1 MTCNFTLHRVFF
13 SFIMSLTFS
22 VVVPTFNR
30 PAALRACLEA
40 LANIEYSKDEWEAIV
55 VDDGGSQPL
64 DAVIR
69 DFSARLPLRFLRQE
83 NAGPAAARNRGAQE
97 ARGQFLAFTDDDCA
111 PDKLWLR
118 HLQEALQRHPQTL
131 IGGHTLN
138 ALRDNSYAGASQLLI
153 DYLYEQWNERAGT
166 AQFFAS
172 NNMAMNR
179 AAFLQ
184 LGGFDTTFTRAASE
198 DREWCERWIAS
209 GRELFYAPKA
219 TIRHAHN
226 LTLRSLWRQHFAY
239 GSGAWQF
246 HQARAARGGQF
257 WKPRL
262 SFYSGLLRYP
272 LSAARRRQTNCYPL
286 PLMALLFLTQAAAL
300 AGFLSE
306 KRRAR

>member
-1 MTCNFTLHRVFF
+1 
-13 SFIMSLTFS
+13 MSLTFS
-22 VVVPTFNR
+22 VVIPTFNR
-30 PAALRACLEA
+30 PTQLRACLEA
-40 LANIEYSKDEWEAIV
+40 LANIEYSNDAWEVIV

-64 DAVIR
+64 DAVVR
-69 DFSARLPLRFLRQE
+69 DFTARLPVCLLRQE

-97 ARGQFLAFTDDDCA
+97 ARGRFLAFTDDDCA

-118 HLQEALQRHPQTL
+118 HLEEALQRHPQAL
-131 IGGHTLN
+131 VGGHTLN
-138 ALRDNSYAGASQLLI
+138 ALRDNAYAGASQLLI
-153 DYLYEQWNERAGT
+153 DYLYEQWNMGA

-172 NNMAMNR
+172 NNMAVSR
-179 AAFLQ
+179 KPFLEM
-184 LGGFDTTFTRAASE
+184 GGFDTTFTRAASE

-226 LTLRSLWRQHFAY
+226 LSLRTLWRQHFAY

-246 HQARAARGGQF
+246 HQARVARGGQF

-262 SFYSGLLRYP
+262 SFYTGLLRYP
-272 LSAARRRQTNCYPL
+272 CGAARRRQTNYYPL
-286 PLMALLFLTQAAAL
+286 AMMALLILTQAAAL
-300 AGFLSE
+300 AGFLSQ